1 MSFPTIGTLAFIT
14 VQLPALRAG
23 SMVVNLSGAA
33 VGWRPKRQQREADVE
48 TGCHDRPRR
57 SRWRFVAVA
66 VAVCGVFAFSGC
78 TKNTETTTG
87 TTPTTAAN
95 ATKVDAIAA
104 MVPEDIKAR
113 GKLVVGVNVPYSP
126 NEFKDPSGK
135 IVGFDVD
142 LMNAIAATLGLT
154 PDYREADFAKIIPS
168 IQGGTFDVGMSSFT
182 DSKER
187 EQSVDFVTYFSAG
200 SLWAQRTG
208 GNIDPENACGKK
220 VAVQAT
226 TVQETDELPAR
237 SKKCTDAGKPAIEIL
252 KFDGQDQA
260 TNAVVLG
267 QADAMSA
274 DSPVTLYAIKQSN
287 GKLVTAGDVFD
298 SAPYGWPVKKG
309 SPLAQALQKAL
320 EHLIET
326 GAYKTVATNWGVEKG
341 MIDKPVIN
349 GAVS

>member
-1 MSFPTIGTLAFIT
+1 LRAVAVVALSGTLA
-14 VQLPALRAG
+14 LA
-23 SMVVNLSGAA
+23 
-33 VGWRPKRQQREADVE
+33 
-48 TGCHDRPRR
+48 
-57 SRWRFVAVA
+57 
-66 VAVCGVFAFSGC
+66 GC
-78 TKNTETTTG
+78 TKNTDTQAPATQ
-87 TTPTTAAN
+87 TTAAQ
-95 ATKVDAIAA
+95 ASKVDSIAN
-104 MVPEDIKAR
+104 MVPEDIKSS
-113 GKLVVGVNVPYSP
+113 GKLVVGVNVPYTP

-154 PDYREADFAKIIPS
+154 PDYREADFDKIIPS
-168 IQGGTFDVGMSSFT
+168 IQGGTFNVGMSSFT
-182 DSKER
+182 DTKER
-187 EQSVDFVTYFSAG
+187 EQTVDFVTYFSAG

-208 GNIDPENACGKK
+208 TGIDPENACGKK

-237 SKKCTDAGKPAIEIL
+237 SQKCVDAGQPAIEII
-252 KFDGQDQA
+252 KFDGQDAA

-287 GKLVTAGDVFD
+287 GKLEKAGEVFD
-298 SAPYGWPVKKG
+298 SAPYGWPVAKG
-309 SPLAQALQKAL
+309 SPLAQSLQQAL

-326 GAYKTVATNWGVEKG
+326 GAYKQIAANWGLDEG
-341 MIDKPVIN
+341 LIDKPVIN